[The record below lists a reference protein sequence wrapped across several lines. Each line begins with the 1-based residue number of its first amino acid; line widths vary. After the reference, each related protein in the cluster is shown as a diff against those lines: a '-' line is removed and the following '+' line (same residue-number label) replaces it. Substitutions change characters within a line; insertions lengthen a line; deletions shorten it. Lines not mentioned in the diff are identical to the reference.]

1 MKLKTMVY
9 KTKNNQSIISLP
21 SSIMDKYGIKVQ
33 VLDFRIKGESF
44 SSKVIKDTKLNK
56 DGSTNIR
63 GIMAI
68 PKKVADSLRLENK
81 QEIEL
86 IIKLE

>member
-9 KTKNNQSIISLP
+9 KMKNNQSIISLP
-21 SSIMDKYGIKVQ
+21 SSIIDKYGIKSQ

-56 DGSTNIR
+56 DGSTNVR
-63 GIMAI
+63 GIMSI